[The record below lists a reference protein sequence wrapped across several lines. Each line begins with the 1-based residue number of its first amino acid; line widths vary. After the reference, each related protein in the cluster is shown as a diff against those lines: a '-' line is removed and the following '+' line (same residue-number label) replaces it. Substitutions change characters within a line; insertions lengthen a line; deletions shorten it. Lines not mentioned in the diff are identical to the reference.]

1 MNASRST
8 SCAGQNTCASASS
21 RARGR
26 AKRRTLRVEP
36 THSDSRH
43 MNGTR
48 AGRGGANHFA
58 ARAGMHSSDGKS
70 YWCRANDRRWWRES
84 FAATD
89 LQCRVPS
96 KECKPRSGCAPTD
109 SVIAQARRSHVPND
123 PADERSEGR
132 CGSRSDTHVPHANER
147 RGFRASIF
155 RERAEPEIKSQPRTL
170 SVSPSCCA
178 PSERARNSRLPSRES
193 RASGP
198 STSPRT
204 SEAKDAAGRAATRV
218 FRPGTKKRGLRA
230 SPFS

>member
-109 SVIAQARRSHVPND
+109 SVIAQARRSHVP
-123 PADERSEGR
+123 
-132 CGSRSDTHVPHANER
+132 HANER